1 MCHIR
6 LTERRMKK
14 VGRSRR
20 SVGTRP
26 QCGNTLHPS
35 SANCPTGPCGAPGS
49 DDRWQSCMHKATL
62 VSTRTPL
69 SGEEY
74 HRSVERRKWAEGS
87 DHGFDLSIPVDHYRR
102 SLRQL
107 ETCTDTVILT
117 AEPTDSPSVYGK
129 RGLCT
134 PAEGRDSQSRLQCK
148 PREQTRRRR
157 EKSSRPSKRILSCKR
172 YGEMGLRTAH

>member
-1 MCHIR
+1 MGV
-6 LTERRMKK
+6 E
-14 VGRSRR
+14 GRW

-26 QCGNTLHPS
+26 QCGSTLHPS

-49 DDRWQSCMHKATL
+49 DDRWQPCMHKATL

-74 HRSVERRKWAEGS
+74 YRRVERRKWEEGS
-87 DHGFDLSIPVDHYRR
+87 GHGFDLSIPVDHYRR
-102 SLRQL
+102 SLRKL
-107 ETCTDTVILT
+107 ETCTDTVILN
-117 AEPTDSPSVYGK
+117 AEPTDSPSVYAK

-157 EKSSRPSKRILSCKR
+157 EKSSRPSRRILSCKR
-172 YGEMGLRTAH
+172 YGEMGLGSAH